1 MENIQRV
8 TGSQEP
14 EEIPEIGRDLNK
26 SFLSISSTTKVL
38 GKQAGLVTPGVRHM
52 LKKHN
57 LDVAEIKGTGRDGR
71 VLKEDVEHHISAVTS
86 PSTAINISVAP
97 ARAGDRVVPLTPTE
111 NQMFKVM
118 TRSLNIPHFLYTHGV
133 DFASLNNSRK
143 RFNANTTVSSIA
155 LTSGNSAPKLT
166 PLPFIMKALS
176 LAFLQYPKLNA
187 HLDVETNSNKPQLLI
202 KASHNFGIAVDT
214 PQGLLVP
221 VVKDVQN
228 HSIISL
234 AAEIN
239 RLSSLAKNGQLGVD
253 DFKGATFTVSNIGS
267 IGGSAVGPVIV
278 SPMVG
283 ILGVGRARDIPAFQ
297 KDEQGIDRIV
307 KREEVTLSWSADHR
321 IIDGATLARCAKIV
335 QEVLENVELIGA
347 ILK

>member
-1 MENIQRV
+1 M
-8 TGSQEP
+8 
-14 EEIPEIGRDLNK
+14 
-26 SFLSISSTTKVL
+26 KVS

-52 LKKHN
+52 LKKYN
-57 LDVAEIKGTGRDGR
+57 LDVAKIKGTGRYGR
-71 VLKEDVEHHISAVTS
+71 VLKEDVQQYILAVASTSIST
-86 PSTAINISVAP
+86 NISVS
-97 ARAGDRVVPLTPTE
+97 ARGDRVVPLTPTE

-118 TRSLNIPHFLYTHGV
+118 TQSLNIPHFLYTHGV

-143 RFNANTTVSSIA
+143 RFNTNATVSSIA
-155 LTSGNSAPKLT
+155 LTSGDSAPKLT

-176 LAFLQYPKLNA
+176 LAFVQYPKLNA
-187 HLDVETNSNKPQLLI
+187 HLDVESIPNKPQLLI
-202 KASHNFGIAVDT
+202 KSSHNFGIAVDT

-228 HSIISL
+228 HSIMSL
-234 AAEIN
+234 ATEIN
-239 RLSSLAKNGQLGVD
+239 RLSILARNGKLGVD

-267 IGGSAVGPVIV
+267 IGGSTVGPVIV
-278 SPMVG
+278 SPNVG

-297 KDEQGIDRIV
+297 KDEQGIDKIV